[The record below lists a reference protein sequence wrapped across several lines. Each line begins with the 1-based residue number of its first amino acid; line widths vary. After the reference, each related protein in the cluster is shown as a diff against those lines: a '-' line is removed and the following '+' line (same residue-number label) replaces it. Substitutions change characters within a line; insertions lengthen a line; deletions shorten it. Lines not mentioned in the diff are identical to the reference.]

1 MTDHSQY
8 AETLALYAVG
18 ALDNHQEQVELE
30 AHLQSCDGCRLELDA
45 LRGDA
50 ALLAFSTVGPMPPQR
65 SRERLLAAIGSEPRK
80 DKAPLSRKFV
90 LGVLHPRWLAI
101 APVAATLLLAI
112 FSLMLW
118 REDSRLRHNLDK
130 AQATLSTQ
138 GQQLQELQ
146 SVRDQLQE
154 LQSIRDLVK
163 ARNAVHMTLVAA
175 KWPAQPQAKT
185 IYVPRKGLLLMANNL
200 RPLPG
205 DKVYEL
211 WLVPADGSAPMPFGT
226 FKTDPSGNAVMH
238 HTVKTDKHPKAFAIT
253 IEPEG
258 GSPVPTMPVVMG
270 PAG

>member
-1 MTDHSQY
+1 MTGHSQY
-8 AETLALYAVG
+8 AETLTLYALG
-18 ALDNHQEQVELE
+18 ALDNQQEQAELE
-30 AHLQSCDGCRLELDA
+30 VHLQSCDECRTELNS

-50 ALLAFSTVGPMPPQR
+50 ALLALSTAGPMPPQR
-65 SRERLLAAIGSEPRK
+65 SRERLLEAIGTEPRRV
-80 DKAPLSRKFV
+80 PVSRKFV

-101 APVAATLLLAI
+101 APLAATLLLAI
-112 FSLMLW
+112 FSLLLW
-118 REDSRLRHNLDK
+118 REDARLRRNLDSAK
-130 AQATLSTQ
+130 ATLSTQ

-146 SVRDQLQE
+146 SVKDQLQE

-163 ARNAVHMTLVAA
+163 ARNALHMTLVAA

-200 RPLPG
+200 QPLPG
-205 DKVYEL
+205 NKVYQL

-226 FKTDPSGNAVMH
+226 FKPDQGGNAVMH
-238 HTVKTDKHPKAFAIT
+238 HSMKTDKRAKAFAIT

>member
-1 MTDHSQY
+1 MTDHAQFVES
-8 AETLALYAVG
+8 LALYALD
-18 ALDNHQEQVELE
+18 ALDDPQELAELE
-30 AHLQSCDGCRLELDA
+30 AHLESCAQCHRELDA

-50 ALLAFSTVGPMPPQR
+50 ALLALSTTGPMPPQR
-65 SRERLLAAIGSEPRK
+65 ARQRLMEAISSEPRLV
-80 DKAPLSRKFV
+80 PVPRKRV
-90 LGVLHPRWLAI
+90 MGVLHPRWLAI

-118 REDSRLRHNLDK
+118 RDNSGLRRSLDK
-130 AQATLSTQ
+130 AQETLSTQ
-138 GQQLQELQ
+138 GQQMQELQ

-163 ARNAVHMTLVAA
+163 ARNALHMTLVAA

-185 IYVPRKGLLLMANNL
+185 VYVPRKGLLLMANNL
-200 RPLPG
+200 LPLPG

-211 WLVPADGSAPMPFGT
+211 WLMPADGSAPMPSGI
-226 FKTDPSGNAVMH
+226 FKPDQGGNAVMH
-238 HTVKTDKHPKAFAIT
+238 HPMKTGKKPKSFAIT

-258 GSPVPTMPVVMG
+258 GSPAPTSPVVMG

>member
-1 MTDHSQY
+1 MTGHSQY
-8 AETLALYAVG
+8 AENLTLYALR
-18 ALDNHQEQVELE
+18 ALDNQKERAELE
-30 AHLQSCDGCRLELDA
+30 AHLEGCDECRTELEA

-50 ALLAFSTVGPMPPQR
+50 ALLAFSTAGPMPPQR
-65 SRERLLAAIGSEPRK
+65 SRERLLEAISAEPRK
-80 DKAPLSRKFV
+80 IPASKKFV

-101 APVAATLLLAI
+101 APVAAALLLAI

-118 REDSRLRHNLDK
+118 REDARLRRNLDN
-130 AQATLSTQ
+130 ARATMSTQ

-163 ARNAVHMTLVAA
+163 SRNAMHMTLVAS

-185 IYVPRKGLLLMANNL
+185 VYVPRKGLLLMANNL
-200 RPLPG
+200 QPLPG
-205 DKVYEL
+205 NKVYEL
-211 WLVPADGSAPMPFGT
+211 WLMPADGSAPMPFGT
-226 FKTDPSGNAVMH
+226 FKTDQGGNAVMH
-238 HTVKTDKHPKAFAIT
+238 HAMKTDKHPKSFAIT

-258 GSPVPTMPVVMG
+258 GSPEPTMPVVMG

>member
-8 AETLALYAVG
+8 AETLALYALG
-18 ALDNHQEQVELE
+18 ALDNHEERVELE
-30 AHLQSCDGCRLELDA
+30 AHLRSCDECRTELEA

-50 ALLAFSTVGPMPPQR
+50 ALLAFSTAGPMPPQR
-65 SRERLLAAIGSEPRK
+65 SRERLLAAIGSAPRK
-80 DKAPLSRKFV
+80 APISRKFI

-118 REDSRLRHNLDK
+118 RDDAGLRRNLDK

-138 GQQLQELQ
+138 SQQLQEMQ
-146 SVRDQLQE
+146 SIRDQLQE
-154 LQSIRDLVK
+154 LQLIRDLVK
-163 ARNAVHMTLVAA
+163 ARNAVHMTLVAS

-200 RPLPG
+200 QPLPG
-205 DKVYEL
+205 DKVYQL
-211 WLVPADGSAPMPFGT
+211 WLLPADGGAPLSFGT

-238 HTVKTDKHPKAFAIT
+238 HSIKTDKHPKSFAIT

-258 GSPVPTMPVVMG
+258 GSPAPTLPVVMG

>member
-1 MTDHSQY
+1 MRDHSQY
-8 AETLALYAVG
+8 AETLALYALG
-18 ALDNHQEQVELE
+18 ALDNQAERAQLESHLESCDECRKELE
-30 AHLQSCDGCRLELDA
+30 A

-50 ALLAFSTVGPMPPQR
+50 ALLALSTAGPMPPQR
-65 SRERLLAAIGSEPRK
+65 SRERLLEAISTEPRK
-80 DKAPLSRKFV
+80 TPVSRKFV

-101 APVAATLLLAI
+101 APVAATLILAI

-118 REDSRLRHNLDK
+118 RDNAWLRRNLDN
-130 AQATLSTQ
+130 AQTTMSTQ
-138 GQQLQELQ
+138 NQQLHELQ
-146 SVRDQLQE
+146 SVKDQLQE

-200 RPLPG
+200 QPLPG
-205 DKVYEL
+205 NKVYEV

-226 FKTDPSGNAVMH
+226 FKPDQGGNAVMH
-238 HTVKTDKHPKAFAIT
+238 HPVKTDKRPKAFAIT

-258 GSPVPTMPVVMG
+258 GSPVPTMPEVMG